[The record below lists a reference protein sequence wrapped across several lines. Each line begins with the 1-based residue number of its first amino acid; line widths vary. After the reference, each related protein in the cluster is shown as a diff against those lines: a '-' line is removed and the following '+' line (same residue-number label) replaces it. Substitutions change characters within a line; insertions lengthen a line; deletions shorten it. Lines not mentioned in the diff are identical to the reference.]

1 MRFAPQ
7 TTAQPEE
14 NKISC
19 KSAFVNGV
27 PVPLPAAV
35 TGAVVDAVEF
45 DVADVAVDSWREDED
60 ELTAAK
66 EDAAEED
73 AAAGSD
79 GRRRE

>member
-1 MRFAPQ
+1 
-7 TTAQPEE
+7 
-14 NKISC
+14 
-19 KSAFVNGV
+19 
-27 PVPLPAAV
+27 
-35 TGAVVDAVEF
+35 VVDAVEF